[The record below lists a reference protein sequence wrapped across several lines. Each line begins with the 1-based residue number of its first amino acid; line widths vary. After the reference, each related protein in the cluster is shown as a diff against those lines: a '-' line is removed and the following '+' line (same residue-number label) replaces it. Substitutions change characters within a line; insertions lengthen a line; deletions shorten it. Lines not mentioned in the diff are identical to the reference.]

1 MKQRELTIPTVLGLL
16 VAIGG
21 LVSGLWLSRN
31 KTSLGIFASGEQAPE
46 NVRITNVTD
55 TSVVASWTTSKST
68 SGFVKFSENKL
79 AAVELVVSDDRD
91 QDRGAVGNY
100 FTHFVTLRGLKPTTA
115 YKLKIGSEEQIITTG
130 VSLRNTPAADVVFG
144 QAVTA
149 GGDPADGAI
158 VYVQLPGAVPQAA
171 LVKASGSWVVP
182 LSVARSTDLTS
193 YAAYDK
199 QTEKISVTVQ
209 AGPLGTTTLSTSL
222 ASARPMSSITL
233 GQSAVVI
240 PTPQPSSMATAGA
253 AVSKFSDS
261 ALSGNVTSAPKLKIN
276 SIKPEVTGVAPANA
290 VLTIEVNSEN
300 QIKATVKADKNG
312 NFTYQ
317 IPPGLEPGTHTI
329 TISALVDGVV
339 QKLTKTFVVEAA
351 GTTGVVTFTAT
362 PAATM
367 KPKPVRVAYPATTS
381 AIPKSGNL
389 TPTLILL
396 ILGIG
401 LVTVGVVSLRNENY
415 G

>member
-21 LVSGLWLSRN
+21 LVSGLWLSGN
-31 KTSLGIFASGEQAPE
+31 KTTLGIFASGEQTAE
-46 NVRITNVTD
+46 NVRVTNVSD
-55 TSVVASWTTSKST
+55 TSLVASWTTSKAT

-91 QDRGAVGNY
+91 QDKGTVGNY

-115 YKLKIGSEEQIITTG
+115 YKLKIGSAEQIVTTG
-130 VSLRNTPAADVVFG
+130 VTLRNTPAADVVFG

-149 GGDPADGAI
+149 GGDPAEGAI
-158 VYVQLPGAVPQAA
+158 VYVQLPGAVTQAS

-182 LSVARSTDLTS
+182 LSLSRSSDLTS
-193 YAAYDK
+193 FAAYDK

-209 AGPLGTTTLSTSL
+209 AGPLGTTTLSTPL
-222 ASARPMSSITL
+222 ANARPMTSITL
-233 GQSAVVI
+233 GQTTVAQVESQPAL
-240 PTPQPSSMATAGA
+240 PTPTPSS
-253 AVSKFSDS
+253 KFTSS
-261 ALSGNVTSAPKLKIN
+261 ALTEIASVSSKLKIN

-290 VLTIEVNSEN
+290 VLTIEVHSDN
-300 QIKATVKADKNG
+300 QITATVKADKNG
-312 NFTYQ
+312 NFVYK
-317 IPPGLEPGTHTI
+317 IPPGLEPGEHTI
-329 TISALVDGVV
+329 TISTLVNGVV

-362 PAATM
+362 PSA
-367 KPKPVRVAYPATTS
+367 KVRVAYPATTS

-401 LVTVGVVSLRNENY
+401 LVTLGVVGLKINY
-415 G
+415 LKLKIV

>member
-233 GQSAVVI
+233 GQSAVVAEI
-240 PTPQPSSMATAGA
+240 LPTPTPMATP
-253 AVSKFSDS
+253 VSKFSDS

-362 PAATM
+362 PSAV
-367 KPKPVRVAYPATTS
+367 VRKAYPATTS

-396 ILGIG
+396 ILGIA

-415 G
+415 LKID

>member
-209 AGPLGTTTLSTSL
+209 AGPLGTTTATSIL
-222 ASARPMSSITL
+222 ANARPLAAITL
-233 GQSAVVI
+233 GQTETLSI
-240 PTPQPSSMATAGA
+240 PTPSPLPTP
-253 AVSKFSDS
+253 VSKFTDS
-261 ALSGNVTSAPKLKIN
+261 ALSEKRVSPTLKLN
-276 SIKPEVTGVAPANA
+276 SIKPTVTGIAPANA
-290 VLTIEVNSEN
+290 ILTIEVHSAN
-300 QIKATVKADKNG
+300 QITATVKADKNG

-351 GTTGVVTFTAT
+351 GNTGVVTFTAT
-362 PAATM
+362 PSAV
-367 KPKPVRVAYPATTS
+367 VRKAYPATTS

-396 ILGIG
+396 ILGTG
-401 LVTVGVVSLRNENY
+401 LILVGFMSYGRFAENS
-415 G
+415 